1 MTMHTINGTL
11 DATPP
16 FDFAQSLR
24 FLGGFMP
31 SKDGQVIGENSLTRA
46 VRLNAQTVA
55 FQVHSMGSIETPHL
69 EYTLF
74 SEETITP
81 AVQAAL
87 EDRITHFLSL
97 RDDLLPFY
105 ALAQGDSDFEP
116 VVEKLYG
123 YHQVKFLTP
132 FENACWA
139 ILSSR
144 NTFSAARTLKNRISD
159 SYGDAILLDGVSVAA
174 FPSAEDVLPASP
186 ADLVALI
193 RNEQRGEYVWH
204 AARAFASVDEAWLRT
219 GDYDEVY
226 EWLRSIKGVGEW
238 TASFIMIRS
247 LGRMER
253 LISPEKRLLESTSE
267 AYGREIDKAALL
279 ELAERYGAHKAYWSH
294 YLRAAG

>member
-1 MTMHTINGTL
+1 MHTITGTL

-24 FLGGFMP
+24 FLGEFMP
-31 SKDGQVIGENSLTRA
+31 GKDGQVIGENSLTRA
-46 VRLNAQTVA
+46 VRLNGQTVA
-55 FQVHSMGSIETPHL
+55 FQVLSMGSIETPHI
-69 EYTLF
+69 EYILF
-74 SEETITP
+74 SEGPIP
-81 AVQAAL
+81 GDVKSAL
-87 EDRITHFLSL
+87 EDRMTHFLSL

-105 ALAQGDSDFEP
+105 ALAKGDSDFEP
-116 VVEKLYG
+116 IVEKLYG

-144 NTFSAARTLKNRISD
+144 NTFSAARTLKNRISEA
-159 SYGDAILLDGVSVAA
+159 YGDSIEVEGTEIAA
-174 FPSAEDVLPASP
+174 FPAPEDLLPTSP

-193 RNEQRGEYVWH
+193 RNDQRANYIWN
-204 AARAFASVDEAWLRT
+204 AARAFASVDEDWLRT
-219 GDYDEVY
+219 AEYDLVY
-226 EWLRSIKGVGEW
+226 NWLRQTKGVGEW

-253 LISPEKRLLESTSE
+253 LIAPEKRLLESTSQ
-267 AYGREIDKAALL
+267 AYGRDIDKDALL
-279 ELAERYGAHKAYWSH
+279 KLAERYSNHKAYWSH